1 MNKGLHL
8 ITYLWICSL
17 INEFDSV
24 VFFYLAF
31 LHSVHI
37 CFPSFCFF
45 FQWERRE
52 WERMCQDSTVC
63 ALCAQGL
70 IRWLWFY
77 LFYKRVLHVLHVM
90 MQLGG
95 RAKSSVVF
103 DCVCAKK
110 CVRDFCTYRVPL
122 CDTPLRFL
130 QLVLQLL
137 WLDSGLTSMTENVR
151 FFTLQEEPGVAALHA
166 FVGEIK
172 SVAIR
177 WTLQQGNGLHLCKEG
192 FTLSW
197 SNESKF
203 KQWQSMSWPSGD
215 FRRVTLVVLVTW
227 SQFG

>member
-31 LHSVHI
+31 LHLVHI

-103 DCVCAKK
+103 DCVCAKNV
-110 CVRDFCTYRVPL
+110 CVIQSAPL
-122 CDTPLRFL
+122 WYTPE
-130 QLVLQLL
+130 V
-137 WLDSGLTSMTENVR
+137 
-151 FFTLQEEPGVAALHA
+151 FTAHPTA
-166 FVGEIK
+166 FVAGQRTNK
-172 SVAIR
+172 HDRKCSLRHTARGARCCCVACLCR
-177 WTLQQGNGLHLCKEG
+177 GNKECRNQMNPTAREWIA
-192 FTLSW
+192 F
-197 SNESKF
+197 
-203 KQWQSMSWPSGD
+203 
-215 FRRVTLVVLVTW
+215 V
-227 SQFG
+227 